1 MPDSTRSPSP
11 PESDSAA
18 DAQLAR
24 IRHHMIGA
32 MSLVLLLLGVAVW
45 WHPLPW
51 PWYESLKA
59 ACFRLG
65 PFLAVLWLAYP
76 QVRKLPVWLLW
87 TVPVLV
93 ALLVLRPRWFL
104 LALPIV
110 VLLAILQPRKRK

>member
-1 MPDSTRSPSP
+1 MRESMKSSSRS
-11 PESDSAA
+11 ENDSADA
-18 DAQLAR
+18 AQLDR
-24 IRHHMIGA
+24 IRHHLIGVIA
-32 MSLVLLLLGVAVW
+32 LVLLATGVAVW

-76 QVRKLPVWLLW
+76 QVKKLPPWLVW
-87 TVPVLV
+87 TVPLLV

-104 LALPIV
+104 LALPVV
-110 VLLAILQPRKRK
+110 VLLAILQPRRRK